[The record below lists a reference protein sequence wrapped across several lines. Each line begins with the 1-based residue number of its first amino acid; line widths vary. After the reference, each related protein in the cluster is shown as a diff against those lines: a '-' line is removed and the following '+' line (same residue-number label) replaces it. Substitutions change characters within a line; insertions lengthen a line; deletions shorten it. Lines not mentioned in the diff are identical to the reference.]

1 MASGDRLTVGGFL
14 GRFAFA
20 LLVMSATYDTG
31 PVVAKSDVGVA
42 PTAK

>member
-20 LLVMSATYDTG
+20 LLVMSATYD
-31 PVVAKSDVGVA
+31 S
-42 PTAK
+42 TAYSYWPGG